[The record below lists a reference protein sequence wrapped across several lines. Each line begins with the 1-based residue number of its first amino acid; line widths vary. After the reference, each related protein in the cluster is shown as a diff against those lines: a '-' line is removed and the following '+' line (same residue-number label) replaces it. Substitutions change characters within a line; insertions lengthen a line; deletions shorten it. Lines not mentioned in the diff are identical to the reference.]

1 MRKRILAGILSL
13 VMILALLPV
22 SALAADN
29 GATITGSAEVSLQKP
44 GNDVTTGLTMPYID
58 ITNCDQYKDA
68 NGNIS
73 FKYYIKIKSSSF
85 FDTHVK
91 PFADIESA
99 YKGRWK
105 SSKDA
110 KSFTATIPADI
121 FSKYLTVDW
130 SGAEEIYNTGPKAY
144 EILKCNATD
153 GIVLQGK
160 EGSNNVCSS
169 DTYSGV
175 TVRVPVTLPADK
187 LAKVAEEGA
196 LNLNGTAVISNSQLG
211 TDKDLRYTISHSITV
226 EDPNNRIGNL
236 GVTGP
241 DGAQPKFNG
250 PDGVWMLDGSG
261 PYTVSGT
268 AKDIEGLKVS
278 GNATITL
285 DNATIKHTSD
295 REESYAPAISI
306 EAGSDAKLI
315 LSGTNTI
322 EGGPGCAGIYVAPG
336 AKLTISGNGSLEV
349 RGGNGYK
356 NGNDGYPK
364 VPATVYAAGG
374 AGIGGNGI
382 RFNPQTDIV
391 LDGSTASFG
400 EIIVNNG
407 NITAV
412 GGDLG
417 VANTGGGSGIGTG
430 GNSTKDGNERAE
442 TVGKSI
448 IINGGEISAT
458 GGRGDWEGREGAGNN
473 PSLTG
478 GGAGIGS
485 GGCTGGF
492 YTQNSIVDITINGGM
507 VTARGMDDG
516 AGIGGGANVEGGVIS
531 ITGGEIN
538 ATGGYEIEDGKQC
551 DFYGG
556 AGIGGGDNGGVT
568 SISIT
573 GGTVTAKAIG
583 AAAGIGSGNDG
594 FVGYINYNY
603 KTTKTIPGSISIG
616 GTADVTAYGGSHV
629 SGTKFGG
636 AGIGAGQSYYYD
648 NGCGAI
654 TISGNAK
661 VKAYAGPTAQAIGVG
676 ANYEA
681 NEGKDVNSLTI
692 ADTVT
697 LWAQNQDKA
706 LPALLNETVRGKST
720 LTYNSTDK
728 YLVSNTA
735 DENKAVGYFQL
746 PNGEATEFDYTLE
759 NGKLTIGGVEI
770 TAAAPVDH
778 VGNWATIYGK
788 PQYTVTYYVDGEAT
802 KTEVVQGGE
811 KAPEFTPEPSKSGQ
825 VFIGWYTDAEKKN
838 FYSFETPVTDNLD
851 LYARFIEIDIEI
863 DIDILVDI
871 ITEGREAVTISDDQ
885 KGALAQNID
894 FEQDV
899 GVNTTKIEIDAIV
912 KEAED
917 ETEISKITEYLTENQ
932 YNCGS
937 NRIGYDIAVKK
948 LIYTNGT
955 LATTQELHKLKSPIQ
970 ITFAIPDKWQ
980 SGGTVYMF
988 RAHDNEGNIIVEV
1001 LEDKDADN
1009 ATYTIESDKFSTY
1022 TMIYVPSPGGGAIY
1036 YTLHYDSNGGTQYK
1050 DERHRRNTVVQL
1062 DKVPVREGYQFTG
1075 WYGDK
1080 DLTEQVTS
1088 VKMTGDKTV
1097 YAGWHKSTVPDMLNG
1112 EDHFAYVIG
1121 YGDGTVHPG
1130 ADISRAE
1137 VATIFFRLLKPEI
1150 RDGNLTD
1157 ASPFADVSQGMWC
1170 NKAIATMA
1178 KLGIVKGRTAETF
1191 DPSAPITRAEFAAI
1205 CARFDTG
1212 MTQGS
1217 SNFTDL
1223 AGHWAKEEI
1232 ERAVSLGWIM
1242 GYADGTFRPDNPIT
1256 RAEAMTM
1263 INRVLCR
1270 IPEDGDDLLPGMKTW
1285 PDNQPGDWY
1294 YLAVQEA
1301 TNSHEFQHKG
1311 EIHEHWTKLT
1321 ADPDWT
1327 RYQD

>member
-1 MRKRILAGILSL
+1 MRKRILAGVLSL
-13 VMILALLPV
+13 VMILALLPG
-22 SALAADN
+22 SAAAD

-68 NGNIS
+68 DGNIS
-73 FKYYIKIKSSSF
+73 FKYCIKIKSSSF
-85 FDTHVK
+85 FDTHVA
-91 PFADIESA
+91 PFADVTSP
-99 YKGRWK
+99 YGGRWK
-105 SSKDA
+105 SRQDA
-110 KSFTATIPADI
+110 ESFTATIPADI

-144 EILKCNATD
+144 EVLKCNAAD

-169 DTYSGV
+169 ETYSGV
-175 TVRVPVTLPADK
+175 TVRVPVTLPKEK
-187 LAKVAEEGA
+187 LAEVAAEGA

-211 TDKDLRYTISHSITV
+211 SDSDLSYSISHSITV
-226 EDPNNRIGNL
+226 EDPNNRTGNL
-236 GVTGP
+236 VATGP
-241 DGAQPKFNG
+241 GDVQPVFDGPSG
-250 PDGVWMLDGSG
+250 TWVLDGSG
-261 PYTVSGT
+261 PYTFSGT
-268 AKDIEGLKVS
+268 AKDFEGLKVS

-285 DNATIKHTSD
+285 NNATIKHTSD

-322 EGGPGCAGIYVAPG
+322 EGGRGYAGIHVDPG
-336 AKLTISGNGSLEV
+336 ATLTISGDGTLNAT
-349 RGGNGYK
+349 GGKGYTSK
-356 NGNDGYPK
+356 TLGN
-364 VPATVYAAGG
+364 AAAG

-382 RFNPQTDIV
+382 KYISRSIQ
-391 LDGSTASFG
+391 DGSTASFG
-400 EIIVNNG
+400 TIIIDSG
-407 NITAV
+407 TITAV
-412 GGDLG
+412 GGNY
-417 VANTGGGSGIGTG
+417 VADNTGGGAGIGTG

-448 IINGGEISAT
+448 IINGGTINAT
-458 GGRGDWEGREGAGNN
+458 GGRGWIGRYGN
-473 PSLTG
+473 LTG

-492 YTQNSIVDITINGGM
+492 YTQNSIVDITINGGT
-507 VTARGMDDG
+507 VTAQGMDDG
-516 AGIGGGANVEGGVIS
+516 AGIGGGANVDGGTIS
-531 ITGGEIN
+531 ITDGN
-538 ATGGYEIEDGKQC
+538 VTATGGYEIEYTGEQC
-551 DFYGG
+551 DYFGG
-556 AGIGGGDNGGVT
+556 AGIGGGDNGSIT

-573 GGTVTAKAIG
+573 GGTVTAKAVG
-583 AAAGIGSGNDG
+583 AAAGIGQGSRQGANG
-594 FVGYINYNY
+594 F
-603 KTTKTIPGSISIG
+603 PGEITIG
-616 GTADVTAYGGSHV
+616 GSANVTAEGGSD
-629 SGTKFGG
+629 SKGSCGG
-636 AGIGAGQSYYYD
+636 AGIGGGRYGDSIEITIQGNATVDASGGTRAPGIGGGTYEKNTTITISEYTRIKNATGGLHAAGIGTAWKGGTATITIDGEAAEVTATGGKRAAGIGTGQEAERAD
-648 NGCGAI
+648 I
-654 TISGNAK
+654 TISGGVSITATGGEYAAGIGTGVSGGNTDIMISGNAL
-661 VKAYAGPTAQAIGVG
+661 VKAFGYQHGAAIGSAWKGGTASVKLEENAQVYAYG
-676 ANYEA
+676 NGNANAIGNGNAAGEA
-681 NEGKDVNSLTI
+681 SLELDDTI
-692 ADTVT
+692 T
-697 LWAQNQDKA
+697 LWAQSGHA
-706 LPALLNETVRGKST
+706 SYPALTDKIA
-720 LTYNSTDK
+720 YNSTDK
-728 YLVSNTA
+728 YLVCNTDDA
-735 DENKAVGYFQL
+735 GKALGYL
-746 PNGEATEFDYTLE
+746 TRPDGAGKELGYTLAGE
-759 NGKLTIGGVEI
+759 KLTIDGTEI
-770 TAAAPVDH
+770 AAAKPVNT
-778 VGNWATIYGK
+778 VGNWATIYSKPVPLFTVNYELDGGNDNGAYGK
-788 PQYTVTYYVDGEAT
+788 QTVKQGE
-802 KTEVVQGGE
+802 EV
-811 KAPEFTPEPSKSGQ
+811 
-825 VFIGWYTDAEKKN
+825 
-838 FYSFETPVTDNLD
+838 
-851 LYARFIEIDIEI
+851 
-863 DIDILVDI
+863 
-871 ITEGREAVTISDDQ
+871 
-885 KGALAQNID
+885 
-894 FEQDV
+894 
-899 GVNTTKIEIDAIV
+899 
-912 KEAED
+912 
-917 ETEISKITEYLTENQ
+917 
-932 YNCGS
+932 
-937 NRIGYDIAVKK
+937 
-948 LIYTNGT
+948 T
-955 LATTQELHKLKSPIQ
+955 LAAAPTKDGYTFTGWSDGTNTYQPGATLTVNGD
-970 ITFAIPDKWQ
+970 ITLTAQWRKNS
-980 SGGTVYMF
+980 SGGT
-988 RAHDNEGNIIVEV
+988 
-1001 LEDKDADN
+1001 
-1009 ATYTIESDKFSTY
+1009 T
-1022 TMIYVPSPGGGAIY
+1022 Y

-1050 DERHRRNTVVQL
+1050 DERHRRNTVVNL

-1191 DPSAPITRAEFAAI
+1191 DPAAPITRAEFAAI

>member
-1 MRKRILAGILSL
+1 MTNPPPTLYFSVDHTIVVENSKNLAHTL
-13 VMILALLPV
+13 
-22 SALAADN
+22 
-29 GATITGSAEVSLQKP
+29 
-44 GNDVTTGLTMPYID
+44 DVT
-58 ITNCDQYKDA
+58 KV
-68 NGNIS
+68 NGTDTPTFEGIS
-73 FKYYIKIKSSSF
+73 
-85 FDTHVK
+85 
-91 PFADIESA
+91 
-99 YKGRWK
+99 W
-105 SSKDA
+105 
-110 KSFTATIPADI
+110 
-121 FSKYLTVDW
+121 
-130 SGAEEIYNTGPKAY
+130 
-144 EILKCNATD
+144 
-153 GIVLQGK
+153 
-160 EGSNNVCSS
+160 
-169 DTYSGV
+169 
-175 TVRVPVTLPADK
+175 
-187 LAKVAEEGA
+187 
-196 LNLNGTAVISNSQLG
+196 NLNGG
-211 TDKDLRYTISHSITV
+211 
-226 EDPNNRIGNL
+226 E
-236 GVTGP
+236 
-241 DGAQPKFNG
+241 
-250 PDGVWMLDGSG
+250 
-261 PYTVSGT
+261 YTVSGE
-268 AKDIEGLKVS
+268 AKDYEGLKVS
-278 GNATITL
+278 GDTTIKL
-285 DNATIKHTSD
+285 DNATIQHTSS
-295 REESYAPAISI
+295 EEARYAPAISI
-306 EAGSDAKLI
+306 EEGSDAKLI

-382 RFNPQTDIV
+382 RFNPKTDIV

-400 EIIVNNG
+400 EIIINNG
-407 NITAV
+407 NIAAV

-417 VANTGGGSGIGTG
+417 VVNTGGGAGIGTG
-430 GNSTKDGNERAE
+430 GNSTAIDAE
-442 TVGKSI
+442 IAKKYI
-448 IINGGEISAT
+448 EINGGEISAT
-458 GGRGDWEGREGAGNN
+458 GGRGDWEGREGVGKN
-473 PSLTG
+473 PFLTG

-556 AGIGGGDNGGVT
+556 AGIGGGDNGSIT

-594 FVGYINYNY
+594 FVGYINYE
-603 KTTKTIPGSISIG
+603 TDETIPGSISIG

-629 SGTKFGG
+629 NGADGG
-636 AGIGAGQSYYYD
+636 AGIGAGRSYYND
-648 NGCGAI
+648 ACCGKIVIAD
-654 TISGNAK
+654 TAT
-661 VKAYAGPTAQAIGVG
+661 VKAYAGAKAQAIGVG
-676 ANYEA
+676 TNYK
-681 NEGKDVNSLTI
+681 GKDVNSLTI
-692 ADTVT
+692 DDTVT
-697 LWAQNQDKA
+697 LWAQNQDNTF
-706 LPALLNETVRGKST
+706 PALLDKTVPGTNT
-720 LTYNSTDK
+720 LTYKGTNN

-735 DENKAVGYFQL
+735 TAGKAIGYLAL
-746 PNGEATEFDYTLE
+746 PNGEGIDFAYDLTGNQLKIDGTE
-759 NGKLTIGGVEI
+759 I
-770 TAAAPVDH
+770 AAAKPVAP
-778 VGNWATIYGK
+778 VVNWATIYGK
-788 PQYTVTYYVDGEAT
+788 PQYTVTYHVDGEAP
-802 KTEVVQGGE
+802 KTVVVQGGE
-811 KAPEFTPEPSKSGQ
+811 KAPEPTPAPSKSGQ

-894 FEQDV
+894 FEHDV
-899 GVNTTKIEIDAIV
+899 DVDTTKIEIDAIV
-912 KEAED
+912 KKAED
-917 ETEISKITEYLTENQ
+917 ENETNKITEYLTENQ
-932 YNCGS
+932 YNCGD
-937 NRIGYDIAVKK
+937 NRIDYDVIVQKIIYPTPGYDKPK
-948 LIYTNGT
+948 QLHT
-955 LATTQELHKLKSPIQ
+955 LAKPIQ
-970 ITFAIPDKWQ
+970 ITFAIPNKWQ

-988 RAHDNEGNIIVEV
+988 RAHDNEGNIIVEM

-1022 TMIYVPSPGGGAIY
+1022 TMIYVPSPGGGTTY

-1050 DERHRRNTVVQL
+1050 DERHRRNTVVNL

>member
-1 MRKRILAGILSL
+1 MRKRILAGVLSL

-22 SALAADN
+22 SALAAEGEPAPGKVTLQNLPEKKIDIAKDNTGRGTSFTYKIAIDLNPYYETYIKPLLQDN
-29 GATITGSAEVSLQKP
+29 GKFQYDKNARKFTITFPSNIFDSLLKIDDWNAVGGPP
-44 GNDVTTGLTMPYID
+44 GTSCVELLS
-58 ITNCDQYKDA
+58 KDG
-68 NGNIS
+68 NGVVL
-73 FKYYIKIKSSSF
+73 KGKAGASSSYF
-85 FDTHVK
+85 SEF
-91 PFADIESA
+91 
-99 YKGRWK
+99 YL
-105 SSKDA
+105 KDFV
-110 KSFTATIPADI
+110 SIT
-121 FSKYLTVDW
+121 
-130 SGAEEIYNTGPKAY
+130 
-144 EILKCNATD
+144 
-153 GIVLQGK
+153 
-160 EGSNNVCSS
+160 
-169 DTYSGV
+169 
-175 TVRVPVTLPADK
+175 VPVTLPAESYQAAAEKGEVNLQGYAIINTDLNGVSSAQVPPAQVPITHSLVVEDSSN
-187 LAKVAEEGA
+187 LAHSLSVAGA
-196 LNLNGTAVISNSQLG
+196 NGAASPTFEDISWNLNGG
-211 TDKDLRYTISHSITV
+211 
-226 EDPNNRIGNL
+226 E
-236 GVTGP
+236 
-241 DGAQPKFNG
+241 
-250 PDGVWMLDGSG
+250 
-261 PYTVSGT
+261 YTVSGE
-268 AKDIEGLKVS
+268 AKDYEGLKVS
-278 GNATITL
+278 GDTTIKL
-285 DNATIKHTSD
+285 DNATIKHTSN
-295 REESYAPAISI
+295 EEKRYAPAISI

-336 AKLTISGNGSLEV
+336 ATLTISGDGTLNV
-349 RGGNGYK
+349 TGGASTKYSNTEITENSGK
-356 NGNDGYPK
+356 DIF
-364 VPATVYAAGG
+364 VAGG
-374 AGIGGNGI
+374 AGIGGNGYAYWEPG
-382 RFNPQTDIV
+382 N
-391 LDGSTASFG
+391 GTAQHVKWPSFG
-400 EIIVNNG
+400 TVKIAGGTVN
-407 NITAV
+407 
-412 GGDLG
+412 
-417 VANTGGGSGIGTG
+417 
-430 GNSTKDGNERAE
+430 
-442 TVGKSI
+442 
-448 IINGGEISAT
+448 AT
-458 GGRGDWEGREGAGNN
+458 GGTWTYDDRDGGYNVSAGAGIGAGGTSSQHSLDAVPEGTVEISGGSVTATGGDSES

-478 GGAGIGS
+478 GGAGIGAGGATGGHFSPYNNRVQVTIS
-485 GGCTGGF
+485 GGT
-492 YTQNSIVDITINGGM
+492 
-507 VTARGMDDG
+507 VTATGKADG
-516 AGIGGGANVEGGVIS
+516 AGIGGGANMDGGDIS
-531 ITGGEIN
+531 ITGGKVN
-538 ATGGYEIEDGKQC
+538 ATGGYEIEDGVQYGA
-551 DFYGG
+551 YGG

-594 FVGYINYNY
+594 FVGYINH
-603 KTTKTIPGSISIG
+603 KTNKTIPGSISIG
-616 GTADVTAYGGSHV
+616 RTADVTAYGGSHV

-681 NEGKDVNSLTI
+681 NAGKDVNSLTI

-778 VGNWATIYGK
+778 VGNWATLYGK

-811 KAPEFTPEPSKSGQ
+811 EAPEPPPAPSKSGY
-825 VFIGWYTDAEKKN
+825 VFVGWSTDAGKTDLYN
-838 FYSFETPVTDNLD
+838 FDKPVTGDLS
-851 LYARFIEIDIEI
+851 LYARFVKVEVKIEIEVKI
-863 DIDILVDI
+863 DVDI
-871 ITEGREAVTISDDQ
+871 IGTDRPVVSIGDDQ
-885 KGALAQNID
+885 KDDLAENVNL
-894 FEQDV
+894 ETDV
-899 GVNTTKIEIDAIV
+899 QSDTNVIEIDAIV
-912 KEAED
+912 KKAED
-917 ETEISKITEYLTENQ
+917 KAEIDKITEHLTKNQ
-932 YNCGS
+932 YNCGD
-937 NRIGYDIAVKK
+937 NRIDYDVIVQKIIRPTPGTPEQ
-948 LIYTNGT
+948 LHT
-955 LATTQELHKLKSPIQ
+955 LAKPIQ

-988 RAHDNEGNIIVEV
+988 RAHVENGTTTVEKLVDLDNS
-1001 LEDKDADN
+1001 
-1009 ATYTIESDKFSTY
+1009 TQTFTIESDKFSTY
-1022 TMIYVPSPGGGAIY
+1022 TMIYVPSPGGGTTY
-1036 YTLHYDSNGGTQYK
+1036 YTLHYESNGGTQYK
-1050 DERHRRNTVVQL
+1050 DERHRRNTVVNL

-1191 DPSAPITRAEFAAI
+1191 APSAPITRAEFAAI

-1285 PDNQPGDWY
+1285 PDNQSGDWY